1 MTYYDFLKELV
12 LFINNTNKTIEV
24 LKENV
29 TNITETE
36 IEKIKIDLILN
47 FYKEKE
53 EIVKE
58 NDLENEFNFL
68 IDFML
73 KKYEECANYDEN
85 FLITFDKIAETII
98 KKKEE
103 IKSEFFKDNI
113 FLQNR
118 KLV

>member
-1 MTYYDFLKELV
+1 
-12 LFINNTNKTIEV
+12 
-24 LKENV
+24 
-29 TNITETE
+29 
-36 IEKIKIDLILN
+36 
-47 FYKEKE
+47 
-53 EIVKE
+53 
-58 NDLENEFNFL
+58 
-68 IDFML
+68 ML